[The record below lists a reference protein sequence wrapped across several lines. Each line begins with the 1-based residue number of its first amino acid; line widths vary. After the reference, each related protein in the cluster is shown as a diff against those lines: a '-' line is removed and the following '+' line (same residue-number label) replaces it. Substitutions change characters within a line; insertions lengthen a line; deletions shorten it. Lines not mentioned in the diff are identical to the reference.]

1 MLFEQIARNKR
12 RTIYVL
18 IGFVLLLIAIGFA
31 LGYVF
36 YDNGVIGMIAAVV
49 VAAIYCG
56 IMIGNSTSVVMSM
69 NHAREIKNAADAP
82 ELWHV
87 VEDMALVARVPMPR
101 VFIIDDPSP
110 NAFATGNDPK
120 HAAVAATSGIL
131 DRLNREE
138 LEGVMGHEMTHVR
151 NYDIRLQ
158 TIALALSAA
167 ISLLV
172 NFASHWFWWGG
183 GRRRNNDKEEGN
195 GYVQLIMM
203 VVSIL
208 LLILGPLAATIAQMA
223 LSRNREYLA
232 DAGSVELTRNP
243 QGLISALEKISDSKP
258 MKEADPSSAALY
270 ISDPFKK
277 KRSMSHLFDTHPPMA
292 ERIARLEKM

>member
-18 IGFVLLLIAIGFA
+18 TGFVILVLAIGA
-31 LGYVF
+31 AIGYVF
-36 YDNGVIGMIAAVV
+36 FDSYIAGLVLALVFAGVYAA
-49 VAAIYCG
+49 
-56 IMIGNSTSVVMSM
+56 IMIGNSTNIVMAM
-69 NHAREIKNAADAP
+69 NHGHEITKAEQAP
-82 ELWHV
+82 ELWHI

-110 NAFATGNDPK
+110 NAFATGNNPQ

-131 DRLNREE
+131 ERLNREE

-158 TIALALSAA
+158 TIALALAAA
-167 ISLLV
+167 ITGMV
-172 NFASHWFWWGG
+172 NLAGNFFWWGG
-183 GRRRNNDKEEGN
+183 GSRRRSSDSEGGN
-195 GYVQLIMM
+195 ILQIVMLI
-203 VVSIL
+203 VSIL
-208 LLILGPLAATIAQMA
+208 LVVLGPIAATMAQMA

-243 QGLISALEKISDSKP
+243 QGLISALQKISTSEP

-270 ISDPFKK
+270 ISDPMKK
-277 KRSMSHLFDTHPPMA
+277 KKSLTHLFDTHPPME
-292 ERIARLEKM
+292 ERIERLGKM